1 MDVCYEKMTQTLTDE
16 NEIRKFI
23 GKLLCEVTLAD
34 GTKRTDMTML
44 PSASFVI
51 TGQDGQKYTLSGG
64 GFGHGIGMSQYAAG
78 KMAELGMDYR
88 EILVFFYKNAFL
100 AQSR

>member
-1 MDVCYEKMTQTLTDE
+1 
-16 NEIRKFI
+16 
-23 GKLLCEVTLAD
+23 
-34 GTKRTDMTML
+34 MTML

-51 TGQDGQKYTLSGG
+51 IEQNGPNYTLYGG

-88 EILVFFYKNAFL
+88 EILVFFYRNALL
-100 AQSR
+100 AQSQ